1 MTLTLLSYLLG
12 IVIVITSVLALMKPA
27 AAKAFLKAYPRS
39 LPCGYAM
46 LAVSTVWFLYYFSRE
61 DIADFAAIKTQM
73 FVFFIILAAGVGIY
87 VKDFLA
93 VRAHAVFMFLVA
105 KLIYDTAR
113 YADSGWAILFPAL
126 ATVLVFFG
134 MWFTVSPWRLRD
146 MLQGLINRDKLWK
159 SFWFGRMLLG
169 ILLVFLG
176 VAGIR

>member
-1 MTLTLLSYLLG
+1 MLG
-12 IVIVITSVLALMKPA
+12 IAMTAAIGAGLM
-27 AAKAFLKAYPRS
+27 
-39 LPCGYAM
+39 YAGDKM
-46 LAVSTVWFLYYFSRE
+46 SDKNRKENLQNQTVTARE